1 MLILEVTMTKTRAG
15 GCFRAP
21 TNAGNYSAM
30 PRYKADSRSVGK
42 LPPRRRT
49 AALWTPHHLLTL
61 PTNTKTKKQSHNQNK
76 KTSKQEKRP
85 VQHGGER
92 SRRQRRALAKP
103 VQYRPRASVP

>member
-21 TNAGNYSAM
+21 TNAGNYSAL

-49 AALWTPHHLLTL
+49 AALWTPLPLLTI
-61 PTNTKTKKQSHNQNK
+61 PTNRKKETPPAIAAPFITQVFK
-76 KTSKQEKRP
+76 K
-85 VQHGGER
+85 
-92 SRRQRRALAKP
+92 AKGP
-103 VQYRPRASVP
+103 H